1 MTFLDLFSGIGGF
14 RTGLEKSG
22 HKCIGHVEID
32 KYARRSYE
40 AIYGLLPCKFP
51 DSATP
56 NGGRLCTAK
65 IRDSCGGIYTC
76 KGEMYAKDIKLV
88 TAGEVPKAEIWTFG
102 FPCVDISLSGKMAGL
117 RGSRSGLFFTV
128 TGLLSGTPAQDRP
141 EWLLVENVKHLLA
154 SEAGWAF
161 TTVLSALSD
170 IGYDCEWQGVNSKD
184 FNVPQ
189 SRERV
194 YIVGHLRGRGR
205 RKILPVTG
213 ANTAAIKQIKYGR
226 QGERIYDPYG
236 GLSITLTSEAGGF
249 AGNTGLYAVAVNR
262 TEGLLGPLDDART
275 LTASDFRG
283 INRNQGQNAALTPI
297 PPRPECMWF
306 IDMNNAAAM
315 TDVARC
321 SKAKQNAGIVHH
333 RGETSGVFLCY
344 GCTGAGEPQT
354 APVRGRRCEAH
365 GKGRDLHICCSL
377 CGGVEVKEAT
387 SAGKVT
393 VYPGDGIDLGYP
405 DSKTRRGRRGPQIS
419 QTIMASGGQ
428 GVFTCCRIR
437 KLTPR
442 ECFRLQGFSDEQF
455 DRAASVCSD
464 SQLYRQAGNA
474 VTTTVVYEIGL
485 KLRED

>member
-56 NGGRLCTAK
+56 NGGRLCTAE
-65 IRDSCGGIYTC
+65 IRDACGGICTC
-76 KGEMYAKDIKLV
+76 KGEPYAKDIKHV
-88 TAGEVPKAEIWTFG
+88 TAGEIPRAEIWTFG

-194 YIVGHLRGRGR
+194 YIVGHLRGRGG

-213 ANTAAIKQIKYGR
+213 ANTAVIKQIKHGR

-249 AGNTGLYAVAVNR
+249 AGNTGLYAVAANR
-262 TEGLLGPLDDART
+262 TEGLLGPLDAART

-283 INRNQGQNAALTPI
+283 INRNQGQNAALVPT
-297 PPRPECMWF
+297 PPRPECMHF
-306 IDMNNAAAM
+306 IDMNDGAAI

-321 SKAKQNAGIVHH
+321 IKAKQNAGIVHH

-344 GCTGAGEPQT
+344 GCTGAGPQ
-354 APVRGRRCEAH
+354 AVPA
-365 GKGRDLHICCSL
+365 KGRQCVAPCQDRDLFVCCSQ
-377 CGGVEVKEAT
+377 CG
-387 SAGKVT
+387 
-393 VYPGDGIDLGYP
+393 GDGIHAGQP
-405 DSKTRRGRRGPQIS
+405 DGKRQANLTSC
-419 QTIMASGGQ
+419 GQ
-428 GVFTCCRIR
+428 GTFVCCRIR

-455 DRAASVCSD
+455 ERAAAVCSD

-485 KLRED
+485 KLREG

>member
-1 MTFLDLFSGIGGF
+1 M
-14 RTGLEKSG
+14 
-22 HKCIGHVEID
+22 EID
-32 KYARRSYE
+32 PYARRSYM
-40 AIYGLLPCKFP
+40 AMYGLTPCKFP
-51 DSATP
+51 DTATA
-56 NGGRLCTAK
+56 NGGRLCTADM
-65 IRDSCGGIYTC
+65 RDACGGPSTC
-76 KGEMYAKDIKLV
+76 KGEQYAKDIKLV
-88 TAGEVPKAEIWTFG
+88 TAGEIPKAEIWTFG
-102 FPCVDISLSGKMAGL
+102 FPCQDISLAGRQAGL

-141 EWLLVENVKHLLA
+141 QWLLIENVKHLLR

-161 TTVLSALSD
+161 TTVLDTLSG
-170 IGYDCEWQGVNSKD
+170 IGYDCEWQVVNSKD

-194 YIVGHLRGRGR
+194 YIVGHLRGRGG

-213 ANTAAIKQIKYGR
+213 ANTAAIKQIKHGR

-236 GLSITLTSEAGGF
+236 GLSITLTSQAGGF

-283 INRNQGQNAALTPI
+283 INRNQGQNAALVPTPTA
-297 PPRPECMWF
+297 PVCFQF
-306 IDMNNAAAM
+306 IDMNEEAAM

-321 SKAKQNAGIVHH
+321 IKAKQNAGIVHH

-344 GCTGAGEPQT
+344 GCSDAGAQVVP
-354 APVRGRRCEAH
+354 A
-365 GKGRDLHICCSL
+365 KGRQSMASCQGRNLYVCCSQ
-377 CGGVEVKEAT
+377 CGGGGIHAGQ
-387 SAGKVT
+387 SASKRRDILI
-393 VYPGDGIDLGYP
+393 PGGHG
-405 DSKTRRGRRGPQIS
+405 
-419 QTIMASGGQ
+419 AF
-428 GVFTCCRIR
+428 VCCRIR

-455 DRAASVCSD
+455 FRAAAVCSD
-464 SQLYRQAGNA
+464 TQLYRQAGNA

-485 KLRED
+485 KLLGD